1 MAPNGHS
8 MIGASGSSVWLN
20 CPAMPSFR
28 ASLPVVK
35 PSLPMSK
42 GTAAHALGEQ
52 VLNGIGDSAW
62 KHLGEE
68 IVADGRIFVVDE
80 EMAEAVQQYVD
91 EVQSHVVRGALLFVE
106 KRFHLAWLHEE
117 LYGTNDAAL
126 IVPGLRLIVWDYK
139 NGSGKPVRATR
150 NTQLMEYGVG
160 ALGEGNPH
168 GVQEVILKIVQPNLD
183 ESRLAMEYREYCLP
197 AKDLIAWSYDVLKP
211 AAERCFEP
219 NPPFVCGDWCSDCQV
234 AAMCKARN
242 GLMLAEAGIGMSD
255 LGDIVVPPA
264 SALTVDQLLR
274 IYASADDIRSYLKR
288 VEARIWGE
296 AERQNPEVP
305 YKIAQETEGR
315 NRRWLNEG
323 AVAKTMKHL
332 LGDEAFNQELKSPA
346 RMVDALKETAGYKK
360 RDAEAL
366 IAPLVS
372 RELKYPKQILVPTS
386 DPRKALDASADMPD
400 LNEDEL

>member
-1 MAPNGHS
+1 
-8 MIGASGSSVWLN
+8 
-20 CPAMPSFR
+20 
-28 ASLPVVK
+28 
-35 PSLPMSK
+35 
-42 GTAAHALGEQ
+42 
-52 VLNGIGDSAW
+52 
-62 KHLGEE
+62 
-68 IVADGRIFVVDE
+68 VADGRIFVVDE

-91 EVQSHVVRGALLFVE
+91 EVQSHVVRGSLLYVE
-106 KRFHLAWLHEE
+106 QGFCLDWLHPE
-117 LYGTNDAAL
+117 LKGTNDATVG
-126 IVPGLRLIVWDYK
+126 IPNLRLLVFDYK
-139 NGSGKPVRATR
+139 NGSGKAVRATR
-150 NTQLMEYGVG
+150 NTQLMIY
-160 ALGEGNPH
+160 ALGAIGQGNPN
-168 GVQEVILKIVQPNLD
+168 GYRTVTMKIVQPNLD
-183 ESRLAMEYREYCLP
+183 ESRLAKEYREFDMGVD
-197 AKDLIAWSYDVLKP
+197 ALIAWGDTELRK

-219 NPPFVCGDWCSDCQV
+219 DPPFVCGGWCSDCQV

-255 LGDIVVPPA
+255 LGDITVPPA
-264 SALTVDQLLR
+264 AALTVDQLLR
-274 IYASADDIRSYLKR
+274 IYASADDIRSYLKL

-360 RDAEAL
+360 KDAEAL